1 MAKLTAIEWFFNE
14 FENKFYA
21 SQNAITKKIQINID
35 PLVYSVLKNKVKSM
49 EKEQIIMAYHN
60 GYSDAIQAEPK
71 QYEPEQY
78 YNETYKK

>member
-1 MAKLTAIEWFFNE
+1 MSNNKQQTAVEWLIDNL
-14 FENKFYA
+14 KG
-21 SQNAITKKIQINID
+21 QLNID
-35 PLVYSVLKNKVKSM
+35 EVTYIIKKGKEM

-78 YNETYKK
+78 YNETYGGNK